1 MIALRKGATKT
12 RSGVRPV
19 TSAGGVRAH
28 ARRMVLFVLL
38 AVGMAISSGAGSG
51 TGYGQAGA
59 VNLFVQS
66 IELQPTGFFLENP
79 GPPVTIRALIGNNGS
94 LDAANFDVSMKIR
107 REDETNFRTDELCQF
122 VGTSSTCK
130 NLSLRAGESALAIGL
145 LPTST
150 LSVGRYIIRVTL
162 DPKGLVQSS
171 QGDDSQEALLL
182 IGVVLP
188 EFHPT
193 SLVFSPPSPVPQGV
207 QLTVKVGIENTGRP
221 VSPELQVKF
230 EYCLESPTCIEFSR
244 EGFSA
249 DGIRRLTSDQTTL
262 LSQGKA
268 LEVSNTLDTT
278 DLQVGRYSFRVSVKA
293 LDAVGNELDEMDKSN
308 NEISTRLT
316 LAPPGAGGLNPPL
329 CQLSGNVI
337 TLGRGV
343 GTVENRLVPIIY
355 VGVKDT
361 AGRVSLHAFKKTEI
375 DNIQLGSVCPEIN
388 NSPLSL
394 PAEITSFALDQK
406 VKLLYVGLANGQIVV
421 VNVDSPETLMA
432 SSPRTIASAALL
444 TLAPRVAGRN
454 TGEIYIGSR
463 DGALYRVRVT
473 KDSSGNLS
481 LSSSE
486 TCARI
491 GSSINSVLIFQ
502 GNAYFG
508 ASNGAVL
515 KIVEGSCNQSQ
526 VTTFFTASRAVRTLA
541 TNRLLFGRTPA
552 PQILA
557 GLEDGTLHVL
567 NIFGQDYRGS
577 PISLTQGAAIT
588 ALAINKKDKIAYAG
602 TAVGSIHAIDLN
614 SRLSLC
620 ATPFSA
626 PTQQAINVLAVDDGG
641 QGDLPGSGVVFAGS
655 EDNNVYVISKACTSV
670 TNPRPTLGPVR
681 AGMVLDGVTGF
692 FGFEGVSALY
702 GGGSGLFELTIPLS
716 SIP

>member
-1 MIALRKGATKT
+1 MMALRKEATK

-19 TSAGGVRAH
+19 ICAG
-28 ARRMVLFVLL
+28 ARVHTRRIVLFVFL
-38 AVGMAISSGAGSG
+38 AVVMALSSGAGSG
-51 TGYGQAGA
+51 AGYGQASA
-59 VNLFVQS
+59 ANLYVQS

-107 REDETNFRTDELCQF
+107 REDEANFRTDELCQF

-145 LPTST
+145 LPTGN
-150 LSVGRYIIRVTL
+150 LSVGRYIIRVAV
-162 DPKGLVQSS
+162 DPKGAVQSN

-207 QLTVKVGIENTGRP
+207 QLTVKVEIENTGKP
-221 VSPELQVKF
+221 VSPQLQVKF
-230 EYCLESPTCIEFSR
+230 EHCLESPTCIEFSS
-244 EGFSA
+244 EGFPA
-249 DGIRRLTSDQTTL
+249 DGIRRLTSDQTAL
-262 LSQGKA
+262 LSQGQA

-278 DLQVGRYSFRVSVKA
+278 DLQVGRYSFRVTVKA

-316 LAPPGAGGLNPPL
+316 LAPPGVGGLNPPL

-343 GTVENRLVPIIY
+343 GTVENRLVPVIY

-361 AGRVSLHAFKKTEI
+361 AGRVSLHAFKKTDI
-375 DNIQLGSVCPEIN
+375 DNIEVGSVCPEIN

-454 TGEIYIGSR
+454 TGEVYIGSR

-481 LSSSE
+481 ISSSE
-486 TCARI
+486 TCSRI

-508 ASNGAVL
+508 ASNGTVL

-526 VTTFFTASRAVRTLA
+526 VTTFFAASRAVRTLA

-588 ALAINKKDKIAYAG
+588 ALAVNKKDKIAYAG

-614 SRLSLC
+614 SRLSIC
-620 ATPFSA
+620 PTPFSA

-655 EDNNVYVISKACTSV
+655 EDNNVYVISKTCASV

-681 AGMVLDGVTGF
+681 ADMVLNGITGF